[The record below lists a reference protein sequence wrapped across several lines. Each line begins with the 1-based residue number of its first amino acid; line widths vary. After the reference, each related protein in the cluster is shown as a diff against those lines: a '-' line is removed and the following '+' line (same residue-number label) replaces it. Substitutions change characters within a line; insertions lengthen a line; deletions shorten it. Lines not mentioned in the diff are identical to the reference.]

1 MYFKIYR
8 KLSTDLQ
15 YKARVIEVVEKHL
28 VDKLHLESVQDLNF
42 GLDNLCISLFFTEA
56 NVYFKI
62 LFPFFQMKTF
72 FKIIQLIFAVKP
84 LI

>member
-28 VDKLHLESVQDLNF
+28 VDKVHLESIQDLNF
-42 GLDNLCISLFFTEA
+42 GWNDHCTDQ
-56 NVYFKI
+56 K
-62 LFPFFQMKTF
+62 
-72 FKIIQLIFAVKP
+72 
-84 LI
+84 

>member
-28 VDKLHLESVQDLNF
+28 VDKVHLESVQDLNF
-42 GLDNLCISLFFTEA
+42 GLDNHCTDQKQIS
-56 NVYFKI
+56 
-62 LFPFFQMKTF
+62 
-72 FKIIQLIFAVKP
+72 IFS
-84 LI
+84 ISRE